1 MIVGDLLPA
10 ATPLRDRL
18 GSIPA
23 IGWLKDI
30 EGRYLFANRCYI
42 EQLGTSEDTL
52 LGRTDAELPPREA
65 IDGPRLRDGSTIL
78 DSLIQVEYRVGA
90 LDGRPELAVMRFPI
104 RDQAGTPVA
113 VCGIAAPIADHG
125 LPALCAELLEL
136 AGQGSTPSPARLSV
150 APPADEPLEVLANVL
165 VDDELDR
172 ERRRADRL
180 EHELAV
186 ARAELE
192 SLRRETR
199 DRVFSTVQSAPAL
212 G

>member
-1 MIVGDLLPA
+1 MGDLHA
-10 ATPLRDRL
+10 AAAPLRERL

-42 EQLGTSEDTL
+42 EQLGTSEDAL
-52 LGRTDAELPPREA
+52 LGRADAELPPREA

-78 DSLIQVEYRVGA
+78 DPLIQVEYRVGA
-90 LDGRPELAVMRFPI
+90 LDGRPELTVMRFPI

-113 VCGIAAPIADHG
+113 VCGVAAPIADHG
-125 LPALCAELLEL
+125 LHALGAELIEL
-136 AGQGSTPSPARLSV
+136 AGPGPAPSPARLSV
-150 APPADEPLEVLANVL
+150 APPAGEPLEALAVVLE
-165 VDDELDR
+165 DDELGH

-180 EHELAV
+180 ERELAV
-186 ARAELE
+186 VRAELE
-192 SLRRETR
+192 SLRREGH
-199 DRVFSTVQSAPAL
+199 DPMFSTVQPAAAL